1 MYLSISW
8 LQIVGAMAAPMEA
21 FLKRWEVTFEGVG
34 APELFAV
41 KLQKSQFHKRSQDPA
56 VLVDGTVV
64 KFVFSATM
72 DKNAVQK
79 KCSQT
84 FATYGSFA
92 CCRVVELISSVG
104 YSRGGWEIDI
114 QNIRIIRIFWI

>member
-1 MYLSISW
+1 
-8 LQIVGAMAAPMEA
+8 
-21 FLKRWEVTFEGVG
+21 
-34 APELFAV
+34 
-41 KLQKSQFHKRSQDPA
+41 
-56 VLVDGTVV
+56 VV

-104 YSRGGWEIDI
+104 YSRGVGKTISGISGYSGYSGYDVC
-114 QNIRIIRIFWI
+114 